1 MISNELMLYKT
12 NGVVVE
18 NQRRSKSK
26 NVAIK
31 DDSLNNLPTF
41 FNDFEN
47 HNEQSPKL
55 KDLLLSQKD
64 ENDTVE
70 ESLPSFSYQNNCSN
84 EKNRL
89 RCIIGSEKKPFND
102 NYESCLEFSD
112 RKEIEIN
119 DLNRHPKMINSAQSK

>member
-1 MISNELMLYKT
+1 MMSNELMLYKT

-18 NQRRSKSK
+18 NQKRSKSK
-26 NVAIK
+26 NVTIK
-31 DDSLNNLPTF
+31 DDSLHNLPTF

-64 ENDTVE
+64 ENDTVG

-84 EKNRL
+84 EKNGL
-89 RCIIGSEKKPFND
+89 RCIINSEKKPFND

-119 DLNRHPKMINSAQSK
+119 DMNRHPKMINSAQSK